1 MEAENIRVSDVIEKI
16 GKELHPNFS
25 LKITPQ
31 MMGNYKGVYDVLY
44 ASLKQEKK
52 KGFLTLGTVG
62 SGKSLAVKIMQK
74 LFLGTEREFVRK
86 KAIDIN
92 NMLDYYK
99 ISEILEMYGD
109 GLNKDLYL
117 DDLGFGNV
125 IRASYSNKY
134 NVVAELIN
142 ARYEL
147 FLERGYL
154 THFSSNALMESKDDK
169 VLNIKSLYG
178 DRVFDRI
185 YEMSEVVIWKGETLR

>member
-154 THFSSNALMESKDDK
+154 THFSSNALMESEDAN